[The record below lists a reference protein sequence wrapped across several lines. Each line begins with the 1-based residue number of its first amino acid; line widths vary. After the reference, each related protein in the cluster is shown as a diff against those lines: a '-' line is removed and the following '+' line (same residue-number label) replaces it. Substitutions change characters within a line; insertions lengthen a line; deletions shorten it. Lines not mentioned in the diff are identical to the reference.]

1 MSVPPP
7 AVMTT
12 ANAVIM
18 TGGLVFGLTS
28 LMAWVMLYRAHA
40 RLPVSLWALG
50 GLCFCAGFLLFA
62 DRVADPRLPKYVL
75 ANLLFMAAVLLR
87 AQALRLDLQRPPMSP
102 ARRAV
107 ILLPVVPVPV
117 LAAWSS
123 DSVYL
128 LYVNT
133 LTVAYALG
141 LTHLA
146 WQLGFFGHSRS
157 SKLLALVEL
166 AWIGSVVLRIV
177 RHLVHWPE
185 GLVIDT
191 WDYAVF
197 SVCTVVAA
205 VYSNLAYVGMV
216 LDRSR
221 KATMQAL
228 AAQTAETARREAAE
242 RHAEE
247 LSAMLADRDRLAEER
262 NQLLQ
267 VMAHE
272 IRQPLHNASGAL
284 QAAGLAL
291 KSPRADGMVL
301 AAERV
306 NRADAVLGDVH
317 SVLDNT
323 LAATGLLARSEP
335 LMLQDVDLRLVIDL
349 ALGDLPPVER
359 ARVRVELDA
368 ALHSAE
374 VETGLVRLALR
385 NLLRN
390 AFGHGGPD
398 TLVTLR
404 IAERDDPPA
413 LWMSVI
419 DNGPGVPD
427 EVLRAADRLAMPATG
442 QGKPRL
448 RGLGLI
454 IVRRVMALHGGRLE
468 LAAEAPHGLSASLVF
483 PLPGVEVE
491 GPGPRAPAQALTSAA
506 RNT

>member
-1 MSVPPP
+1 MTPLN
-7 AVMTT
+7 VM
-12 ANAVIM
+12 IM

-28 LMAWVMLYRAHA
+28 VMAWLILYRAHA
-40 RLPVSLWALG
+40 RLQATLWALG
-50 GLCFCAGFLLFA
+50 GLCFCVGFLLFA
-62 DRVADPRLPKYVL
+62 DRVGHPRLPKYVL
-75 ANLLFMAAVLLR
+75 ANLLFIGALLLR
-87 AQALRLDLQRPPMSP
+87 VQALRLDLGLPPV
-102 ARRAV
+102 RAWHWV
-107 ILLPVVPVPV
+107 LLLLPVPVV
-117 LAAWSS
+117 VGLAIYAH
-123 DSVYL
+123 DSMYL
-128 LYVNT
+128 LVVNS
-133 LTVAYALG
+133 LSLCYAFWLAR
-141 LTHLA
+141 LA
-146 WQLGFFGHSRS
+146 WQVGLLGPSISG
-157 SKLLALVEL
+157 KLLALVEFC
-166 AWIGSVVLRIV
+166 WIGSVMLRILTNL
-177 RHLVHWPE
+177 RHWPN

-191 WDYAVF
+191 WDYALF
-197 SVCTVVAA
+197 SVLTVIVA

-221 KATMQAL
+221 AATRRAL
-228 AAQTAETARREAAE
+228 ASQAAEAASREIAE
-242 RHAEE
+242 RHAAE
-247 LSAMLADRDRLAEER
+247 LQTMLADRDRLAEER

-291 KSPRADGMVL
+291 RSPRADGMAL

-323 LAATGLLARSEP
+323 LAATGLLARAAP

-349 ALGDLPPVER
+349 ALGDLPPAER
-359 ARVRVELDA
+359 ARVRLELDA

-390 AFGHGGPD
+390 AFGHGGPE

-404 IAERDDPPA
+404 IAEHDDPPA

-419 DNGPGVPD
+419 DNGPGAPD
-427 EVLRAADRLAMPATG
+427 EVLRASDDVAVPRRPDGR
-442 QGKPRL
+442 PRL

-468 LAAEAPHGLSASLVF
+468 LVGQSPHGLAASMVF
-483 PLPGVEVE
+483 PLPGLEAE
-491 GPGPRAPAQALTSAA
+491 GPAAREAAQALTSAA